1 MKVTLSM
8 ASIKKNF
15 AYNILLNVSNVL
27 FPFITGPYTARVLE
41 PDGIGLA
48 GFAGSYAGYF
58 VLFTGMGYYSYAI
71 REIAKLRDNL
81 QERQKF
87 VGQIFT
93 LLSINALVVFSVF
106 FGSLLIF
113 PKMNEHFLIFLIAG
127 FPILSVPFNIEWYFG
142 GLERFGF
149 ITMRNLIIRCIS
161 IVCLFIFVKSKADL
175 YIYMLLFVLY
185 SIGGTIWNLSV
196 MKKDGV
202 VLKFVKSGIKRHY
215 KPMSI
220 LFASSVAISIYT
232 MVDTLMLGFISDYSE
247 VGYYR
252 NATSIAKTVLAVVTS
267 LSAVA
272 VPRVAYYFKQKDYE
286 AMNQLIL
293 KSFRIISFLAI
304 PSMVGL
310 ICIAPT
316 FVPLFYGEAFRQA
329 TVPLMIMSG
338 VIVAIGFNN
347 LTGVQILIGMGFDK
361 LFLRCVLVGTFS
373 NFFLNLALIPW
384 LGASGAA
391 ASSVVAESLILL
403 ATIVCVRKN
412 TLLRFGHIG
421 PDIFK
426 ALIASL
432 LFIPIAIGI
441 GRVMD
446 GWPSVFAIIASCAL
460 VYPLAQKLM
469 KSDGYELMA
478 SVLYNFLKLRK

>member
-1 MKVTLSM
+1 M

-15 AYNILLNVSNVL
+15 AYNILLNLSNFL

-48 GFAGSYAGYF
+48 SFAGNYAGYF
-58 VLFTGMGYYSYAI
+58 VLFTGMGYSAYSL
-71 REIAKLRDNL
+71 REVAKLRDDRT
-81 QERQKF
+81 ERQRF
-87 VGQIFT
+87 VGQMFT
-93 LLSINALVVFSVF
+93 LLMINACIIYSIYI
-106 FGSLLIF
+106 GT
-113 PKMNEHFLIFLIAG
+113 IFLIPQMREYLIIYLIAG
-127 FPILSVPFNIEWYFG
+127 TSILFVPFNIQWYFEG
-142 GLERFGF
+142 MERFGF
-149 ITMRNLIIRCIS
+149 TTSRNLIIRCCA
-161 IVCLFIFVKSKADL
+161 IVALFIFVKSKSDL
-175 YIYMLLFVLY
+175 YIYMILNLISTVGSVFW
-185 SIGGTIWNLSV
+185 SILE
-196 MKKDGV
+196 MKRDGV
-202 VLKFVKSGIKRHY
+202 VLKIENTGIRRHY
-215 KPMSI
+215 KPMLV

-232 MVDTLMLGFISDYSE
+232 MIDTLMLGIMSDYSE

-272 VPRVAYYFKQKDYE
+272 VPRVAYYVKQKDFE

-361 LFLRCVLVGTFS
+361 LFLKCVLVGTFS
-373 NFFLNLALIPW
+373 NFAMNLALIPL

-391 ASSVVAESLILL
+391 ASSVTAESLILL

-412 TLLRFGHIG
+412 TMLRFRHIG
-421 PDIFK
+421 LDIFK
-426 ALIASL
+426 ATFASL

-441 GRVMD
+441 GHVMD

-469 KSDGYELMA
+469 KSDGYEMMA
-478 SVLYNFLKLRK
+478 SVLFNFLKLRK

>member
-1 MKVTLSM
+1 M

-15 AYNILLNVSNVL
+15 AYNILLNLSNVL

-48 GFAGSYAGYF
+48 SFAGSYTSYFCLFAGLG
-58 VLFTGMGYYSYAI
+58 VTNYAL
-71 REIAKLRDNL
+71 REISRLRNDVK
-81 QERQKF
+81 ERQTF
-87 VGQIFT
+87 VSQVFT
-93 LLSINALVVFSVF
+93 LLFLNTVVMGILYYGSILFLPRMQEH
-106 FGSLLIF
+106 LLIF
-113 PKMNEHFLIFLIAG
+113 IISG
-127 FPILSVPFNIEWYFG
+127 LSLLLLPFSNEWYFYG
-142 GLERFGF
+142 MERFGF
-149 ITMRNLIIRCIS
+149 TTSRTLIFRCIA
-161 IVCLFIFVKSKADL
+161 VVALFLFVKSKDDL
-175 YIYMLLFVLY
+175 YIYML
-185 SIGGTIWNLSV
+185 ISV
-196 MKKDGV
+196 VWGLGAITCNIAEMRRDGV
-202 VLKFVKSGIKRHY
+202 KLKLVRTGIRRHY
-215 KPMSI
+215 KPMLI

-232 MVDTLMLGFISDYSE
+232 SLDTLMLGIMTDYSE
-247 VGYYR
+247 VGFYR
-252 NATSIAKTVLAVVTS
+252 NASSIAKTVLAVVTS

-272 VPRVAYYFKQKDYE
+272 VPRVAYYVKQKDYE
-286 AMNQLIL
+286 SLNQLIS

-310 ICIAPT
+310 ICIAPA

-338 VIVAIGFNN
+338 VVVAIGFNN

-361 LFLRCVLVGTFS
+361 LFLKCVLVGTFS
-373 NFFLNLALIPW
+373 NSAMNLALIPL

-391 ASSVVAESLILL
+391 ASSVAAESLILL

-412 TLLRFGHIG
+412 TMLRFRHIG
-421 PDIFK
+421 LDIFK
-426 ALIASL
+426 ATFASL

-469 KSDGYELMA
+469 KSDGYEMIA
-478 SVLYNFLKLRK
+478 SVLFNFLKLRK